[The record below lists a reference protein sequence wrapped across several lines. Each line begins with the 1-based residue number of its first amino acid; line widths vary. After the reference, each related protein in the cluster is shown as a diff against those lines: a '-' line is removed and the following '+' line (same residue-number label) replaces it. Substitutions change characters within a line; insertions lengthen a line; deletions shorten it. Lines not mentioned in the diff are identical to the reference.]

1 MHRHVHEGAQAP
13 STEVWMLDLIPS
25 QRMIDPL
32 HPNEGI
38 CRSTAEEI
46 FHEGSRSTLPIASQ
60 FRLSTFEGNFLDER
74 DKSSERTI
82 TGAVLIT
89 SFLGSRNLVI
99 DSPIVCYR
107 LPAFEG
113 TF

>member
-1 MHRHVHEGAQAP
+1 MAQKHGRGDTP
-13 STEVWMLDLIPS
+13 RRKLVDFTNRKSIPTLNFG
-25 QRMIDPL
+25 R
-32 HPNEGI
+32 E
-38 CRSTAEEI
+38 
-46 FHEGSRSTLPIASQ
+46 FSR
-60 FRLSTFEGNFLDER
+60 RR

-89 SFLGSRNLVI
+89 SFLGSRNLVVG
-99 DSPIVCYR
+99 SPIVSYR